1 MDVAKSQ
8 VDIAKNRRRRLV
20 AAGLG
25 VLAVF
30 AVFLAASRLGR
41 AAPVRERSGLWI
53 DTVKQGP
60 MVRELQGV
68 GELVPQD
75 DASRWVS
82 AELDG
87 RVDRKLLEE
96 GAAVASD
103 TVLLQ
108 LSNPDVEQAAVA
120 ADLALQAAQAAYA
133 SLEESLQGELLA
145 LRSGVA
151 ALEAELANASI
162 QAKAEG
168 TLARNG
174 LLSRIT
180 AQQSDVRATSLETR
194 VRLERDRLE
203 RAERS
208 LSTRLAVQR
217 SEIEN
222 RRTVS
227 ALKRRDVAS
236 MTVRAGMAG
245 VLQEVVVKV
254 GQRVT
259 RSANLARVVDPTR
272 LKAQLRIPE
281 AQTDDLRVDLPVQID
296 THSGV
301 VAGRLSR
308 IAPAAEN
315 GTVKVDVKLL
325 GVLPRGARPD
335 MTIDG
340 TVEIERLDNARHM
353 GRPAA
358 GVTAGAVTLFKLSPD
373 GTRAEPVTVR
383 LGRASANRVQIVE
396 GDLHEGDRV
405 VLSDTTGWEK
415 RGVRLR

>member
-1 MDVAKSQ
+1 MDVTKPRLD
-8 VDIAKNRRRRLV
+8 VGKKRRRRFL

-25 VLAVF
+25 SLAVI
-30 AVFLAASRLGR
+30 AVVLAASRLGR
-41 AAPVRERSGLWI
+41 AAPVRERTGLWI
-53 DTVKQGP
+53 DTVRQGP
-60 MVRELQGV
+60 MIRELQGV
-68 GELVPQD
+68 GELVPED
-75 DASRWVS
+75 DASRWAS

-96 GAAVASD
+96 GAAVGPD

-108 LSNPDVEQAAVA
+108 LSNPDVEQASVA

-133 SLEESLQGELLA
+133 SLEESLQGDVLA

-151 ALEAELANASI
+151 AIEADLANASI

-168 TLARNG
+168 TLARDG

-180 AQQSDVRATSLETR
+180 AQQSEVRATALETR
-194 VRLERDRLE
+194 ARLERDRLE

-217 SEIEN
+217 SEVES
-222 RRTVS
+222 RRTVA

-245 VLQEVVVKV
+245 VLQEVVVQV

-259 RSANLARVVDPTR
+259 RSANLARIVDPSR

-281 AQTDDLRVDLPVQID
+281 AQTDDLRVGLPVQVD

-301 VAGRLSR
+301 ISGRVSR

-325 GVLPRGARPD
+325 GALPRGARPD
-335 MTIDG
+335 MTVDG
-340 TVEIERLDNARHM
+340 TVELERLDNARHV

-358 GVTAGAVTLFKLSPD
+358 GVTAGAVTLFKLSAD
-373 GTRAEPVTVR
+373 GARAEPVTVR

-396 GDLHEGDRV
+396 GDLREGDRV
-405 VLSDTTGWEK
+405 VLSDTSGWEK
-415 RGVRLR
+415 RTVRLR

>member
-1 MDVAKSQ
+1 MDVPKPQ
-8 VDIAKNRRRRLV
+8 LDVTKKRRRRV
-20 AAGLG
+20 AAAGLG
-25 VLAVF
+25 VVAVI
-30 AVFLAASRLGR
+30 AVVLAASRLGR
-41 AAPVRERSGLWI
+41 AAPTRERSGLWI

-68 GELVPQD
+68 GELVPED

-96 GAAVASD
+96 GAAVAPD

-108 LSNPDVEQAAVA
+108 LSNPDVQQAAVA
-120 ADLALQAAQAAYA
+120 AGLDLQAAQAAYA
-133 SLEESLQGELLA
+133 SLEESLQGDVLA

-151 ALEAELANASI
+151 ALEGDLANASI

-168 TLARNG
+168 SLARDG

-180 AQQSDVRATSLETR
+180 AQQSEVRATALETR

-217 SEIEN
+217 SEVES
-222 RRTVS
+222 RRTVA
-227 ALKRRDVAS
+227 ALKQRDVAS

-245 VLQEVVVKV
+245 VLQEVVVQV

-281 AQTDDLRVDLPVQID
+281 AQTDDLRIELPVQVD
-296 THSGV
+296 THSGLV
-301 VAGRLSR
+301 PGRVLR
-308 IAPAAEN
+308 IAPAAES
-315 GTVKVDVKLL
+315 GTV
-325 GVLPRGARPD
+325 
-335 MTIDG
+335 
-340 TVEIERLDNARHM
+340 
-353 GRPAA
+353 
-358 GVTAGAVTLFKLSPD
+358 TL
-373 GTRAEPVTVR
+373 
-383 LGRASANRVQIVE
+383 
-396 GDLHEGDRV
+396 
-405 VLSDTTGWEK
+405 
-415 RGVRLR
+415 